1 MRVITELF
9 NRGDIVRAD
18 ALKPPSKEG
27 ATRSTL
33 SIGSIRSTLT
43 SYLWGAGKQKPPS
56 LDEDIV
62 PIAALK
68 AAAARASSMS
78 GPTASADIH
87 TVKSFAQAITASS
100 TRDAEAVIAH
110 LVAQGEAVTLFTDV
124 TKENPVPI
132 FGVKISK
139 GRAGAADKGVL
150 HTKAALERMEDM
162 SSHLTSAVESEK
174 TAATDA
180 AKSGNKS
187 EALARLRKKKAL
199 ENKLTS
205 ARAAAAKLSDVLMA
219 VDEADSNREAV
230 TALET
235 GMKSL
240 RLAQEDGVTAGRV
253 DAVAADFD
261 EMMAEQQDLR
271 VAFEQL
277 NVGTTADDHEL
288 ESELD
293 ELMEN
298 EKKAGKAEEVET
310 TTKPDAKPAWSNVDQ
325 ELEDE
330 LETLL
335 AELPMPSDPHGKTT
349 GVAGT
354 SSDTGAGEA
363 NQEKPVETGPS
374 AA

>member
-18 ALKPPSKEG
+18 SLKPPSKEASTRSPLSLG
-27 ATRSTL
+27 TIRSTL
-33 SIGSIRSTLT
+33 S
-43 SYLWGAGKQKPPS
+43 SYIWGGGKVTPPS
-56 LDEDIV
+56 LDDNIV

-87 TVKSFAQAITASS
+87 TLKSFATTITAGS

-110 LVAQGEAVTLFTDV
+110 LVSQNEAVTLFTDV
-124 TKENPVPI
+124 TKETPQPI
-132 FGVKISK
+132 FGVKIGKS
-139 GRAGAADKGVL
+139 RAETSDKGVL

-162 SSHLTSAVESEK
+162 STHLELAVESEK
-174 TAATDA
+174 AAATIA
-180 AKSGNKS
+180 AKAGNKP
-187 EALARLRKKKAL
+187 EALNRLRKKKAL
-199 ENKLTS
+199 ENKLSS
-205 ARAAAAKLSDVLMA
+205 ARAAATKLSEVLMA

-261 EMMAEQQDLR
+261 DMMAEQQDLR
-271 VAFEQL
+271 TAFEQL
-277 NVGTTADDHEL
+277 NLSANLNDG
-288 ESELD
+288 
-293 ELMEN
+293 
-298 EKKAGKAEEVET
+298 
-310 TTKPDAKPAWSNVDQ
+310 

-330 LETLL
+330 LEELMEGEKESAETESALPATEPAAKPAPNNIDQEL
-335 AELPMPSDPHGKTT
+335 EEELEKMFAELPMPVPYPSKSG
-349 GVAGT
+349 AAAA
-354 SSDTGAGEA
+354 SSSAAESELHEEEKVSEA
-363 NQEKPVETGPS
+363 GPS